1 MPPKKLQ
8 GEKKKIVEDKTFG
21 LKNKNKSAKVGR
33 YVETVKNQAM
43 HAGQSRKDMIERDRE
58 KQAIV
63 DRKKAE
69 QAKKDEL
76 VDLFKPIQVQQK
88 VPFGVNPKTILCA
101 FHKAGTCTKGDK
113 CKFSHD
119 LNVERKTV
127 KRDLYTDNRD
137 DEKKNDTM
145 DKWDQKKLED
155 VVTSKSGKAN
165 PNATTTDIVCKFF
178 LEAIENQ
185 KYGWFWDCP
194 NGGLQCKYRHA
205 LPPGFILKT
214 KAELRAEANKEV
226 ISIEEFLEK
235 ERHNLGKNLTPVT
248 VDTFAAWKKTRAD
261 RVEQEEQ
268 AKRKAKEAAFKA
280 GKMLQFSGR
289 ELFDFNPEIAGA
301 DEEDDGDDVFDF
313 SKYTRDVDQD
323 ETPEELE
330 ERINRDMANIA
341 VDGDLIAGE
350 EDVEISDDEE

>member
-1 MPPKKLQ
+1 MPPKKLT

-43 HAGQSRKDMIERDRE
+43 HAGQSRKDMIERERE

-63 DRKKAE
+63 DRKRAE
-69 QAKKDEL
+69 QAKKEEL
-76 VDLFKPIQVQQK
+76 GDLFKPIQVQQK

-101 FHKAGTCTKGDK
+101 FHKAGTCTKGDR

-119 LNVERKTV
+119 LNIERKTT

-137 DEKKNDTM
+137 EEKKNDTM
-145 DKWDQKKLED
+145 DKWDQAKLES
-155 VVTSKSGKAN
+155 VVTSKSKGGPA
-165 PNATTTDIVCKFF
+165 ATTTTDIVCKYF

-194 NGGLQCKYRHA
+194 NGGTQCKYRHA

-235 ERHNLGKNLTPVT
+235 ERHKLGKNLTPVT
-248 VDTFAAWKKTRAD
+248 VDSFAAWKKTRAD

-268 AKRKAKEAAFKA
+268 TKRKAKEAAYKA

-289 ELFDFNPEIAGA
+289 ELFDFNPDIAGA
-301 DEEDDGDDVFDF
+301 DDDDGDDVFDF
-313 SKYTRDVDQD
+313 SAYSRNVDED

-330 ERINRDMANIA
+330 ARITRDMANVK
-341 VDGDLIAGE
+341 VDDELFAGE
-350 EDVEISDDEE
+350 EDIDVSDDDE

>member
-1 MPPKKLQ
+1 MPPKKLT

-33 YVETVKNQAM
+33 YVENVKNQAM
-43 HAGQSRKDMIERDRE
+43 QAGQSRKEMIEKERE
-58 KQAIV
+58 KQAIA
-63 DRKKAE
+63 DKKRAA
-69 QAKKDEL
+69 QAKKEEL
-76 VDLFKPIQVQQK
+76 NDLFKPVQVQQK

-101 FHKAGTCTKGDK
+101 YHKSGTCTKGDR

-119 LNVERKTV
+119 LNIERKTV

-137 DEKKNDTM
+137 EEKKNDTM
-145 DKWDQKKLED
+145 DKWDQAKLES
-155 VVTSKSGKAN
+155 VVTSKSKGG
-165 PNATTTDIVCKFF
+165 PVTTTDIVCKYF

-194 NGGLQCKYRHA
+194 NGGTQCKYRHA
-205 LPPGFILKT
+205 LPPGFVLKT

-226 ISIEEFLEK
+226 ISIEDFLEK
-235 ERHNLGKNLTPVT
+235 ERHKLGKNLTPVT
-248 VDTFAAWKKTRAD
+248 VESFAAWKRTRAE
-261 RVEQEEQ
+261 RAEQEEQ

-301 DEEDDGDDVFDF
+301 DDDDGDDVFDF
-313 SKYTRDVDQD
+313 SSYARQGDVE
-323 ETPEELE
+323 ETQEELE
-330 ERINRDMANIA
+330 ARINRDMANVK
-341 VDGDLIAGE
+341 VDDELFAGE
-350 EDVEISDDEE
+350 EDIEVSDDDE